1 MGPLAGIKVLDLS
14 RVLAGPWATQA
25 LADMG
30 ATVYKIERPKS
41 GDDTRQWGPPW
52 LKDANGNDTR
62 ESAYYLA
69 ANRGKQSLA
78 IDIATPE
85 GQDLVRQLTAS
96 CDVFVENFKVGDL
109 ARYGL
114 AWSDLAP
121 RNPRLVYCSIS
132 AFGQS
137 GPLASAAGYDAMIQG
152 MGGLMSVTGNPD
164 GTPGGGP
171 QKVGVAVADLM
182 TGMYAVSAILGALY
196 ERTRS
201 SLGQHIDLALLDTQ
215 VAWLCNQNMNYLLSG
230 KPPVRQGSQ
239 HPNIVPYGSFATKDG
254 HLMLAIG
261 NDRQFASFMQHAGRP
276 DVAADARYQT
286 NTGRLQH
293 REDVLAIVSMVLS
306 TRTTREWLD
315 TLTPAAVPCGPIN
328 NLAEV
333 FAEPQVQHRHL
344 LMQLTNSQGV
354 SVPQVRNP
362 IVYSRS
368 ELSYRRAP
376 PALGEHSDSVLACE
390 LGLDAPALAALRA
403 RGVIE

>member
-85 GQDLVRQLTAS
+85 GQGLVRQLTAS
-96 CDVFVENFKVGDL
+96 CDVLVENFKVGDL

-121 RNPRLVYCSIS
+121 LNPRLVYCSIS

-261 NDRQFASFMQHAGRP
+261 NDRQFASFMQHAGRS

-293 REDVLAIVSMVLS
+293 REDVLAIVSTVLS

-376 PALGEHSDSVLACE
+376 PALGEHSDSVLAGE

>member
-1 MGPLAGIKVLDLS
+1 
-14 RVLAGPWATQA
+14 
-25 LADMG
+25 
-30 ATVYKIERPKS
+30 
-41 GDDTRQWGPPW
+41 
-52 LKDANGNDTR
+52 
-62 ESAYYLA
+62 
-69 ANRGKQSLA
+69 
-78 IDIATPE
+78 
-85 GQDLVRQLTAS
+85 
-96 CDVFVENFKVGDL
+96 
-109 ARYGL
+109 
-114 AWSDLAP
+114 
-121 RNPRLVYCSIS
+121 
-132 AFGQS
+132 
-137 GPLASAAGYDAMIQG
+137 
-152 MGGLMSVTGNPD
+152 MSVTGNPD

-293 REDVLAIVSMVLS
+293 REDVLAIVSTVLS

>member
-1 MGPLAGIKVLDLS
+1 
-14 RVLAGPWATQA
+14 
-25 LADMG
+25 MG

-293 REDVLAIVSMVLS
+293 REDVLAIVSTVLS